1 MKAIVLDLETT
12 VQILDDG
19 TKDNSPFHPKN
30 RIVSAHWAMVEDDIV
45 PETTSLIFY
54 HNEKPVPDSPEALQ
68 AALDEADVIVA
79 HNAKYDVMYLLEA
92 GFRIPNE
99 VYCTMIGEYILARG
113 QGLKYNLE
121 DTADRREVTR
131 KKSELVKDLFNSGIG
146 FEAMPLHVVLEYA
159 EADVQSCADIYLDQ
173 LSDYADAKNKG
184 LVPVRKAMNEMLMF
198 LVEIERNGVKIDLDA
213 LEDVEV
219 QYLDE
224 RDEIHA
230 RLNAVVK
237 DVMGDTPINLNSG
250 ADMSMVVY
258 SRRVKDRNA
267 HVMKFNIGTDHR
279 GKPLYPPRMNPRE
292 FAAAVRET
300 TEVVNRTLAQH
311 CHTCSGTGKIHKVK
325 KNGELFKKP
334 SKCNVCAGRGFTLL
348 DTGQVAGL
356 KLVPSGPADAS
367 VLGFT
372 TDKAA
377 IKKLIHQAE
386 AKGNLQAVQFL
397 KDISRLNAVNTYL
410 DSFVKGIQTW
420 TRPDSILHPNF
431 NQTTAKTGRLSS
443 TKPNF
448 QNQPK
453 GGKFPVRKAVISR
466 FENGLIVEA
475 DFSGLEFAVAGDL
488 SRDNQILTDIATGKD
503 VHKQTASIVNQC
515 EVSDVNKDMRQDA
528 KAYCVP
534 MDTEAL
540 TRTGWKK
547 YDQLAIGEEVLTY
560 NQNTRTS
567 EWKPILELA
576 YFSDRPVIEYGHSHW
591 KVRTTADH
599 RWYGFRRRERSGG
612 VRQYETEVFTAENIT
627 SEHNIITAA
636 PCVDEGILPITP
648 KQAAIL
654 GWVVSDGSY
663 RFSTLPD
670 GRARANGTKHG
681 VTACVVQKKELQ
693 SLHIEQL
700 LDGVSTSVSH
710 RDCGTAVWNIS
721 AAAFREIW
729 NAAELDMFTP
739 NWVEFVSKCSPEAR
753 NQFLNSILLA
763 EGHRRDHG
771 EWRISQNQGSLADAI
786 RVGLHLEG
794 HDTRVTTHLSYT
806 GKLHDVYTARKR
818 SHITCQKFKTTNSSV
833 EDVWCPRTENG
844 TWVMRQGNVITVTG
858 NTFAPL
864 YGGQGANEPPH
875 VQVYFR
881 EFFNI
886 YQGLA
891 SYHKKLTD
899 GVLKDGIVRIPSGR
913 EYLFT
918 GVRRYA
924 NGRVSNQTAI
934 VNYPVQGFAT
944 GDIVPLACVRA
955 LRRFREEGLRSK
967 LILTVHDSIVVDC
980 HPDELQQ
987 VKAAL
992 RWAMCE
998 VTTEVRDRYG
1008 YEMAFETLKIEI
1020 AAGPN
1025 WLAMDEIPL
1034 D

>member
-12 VQILDDG
+12 VQILDEG

-30 RIVSAHWAMVEDDIV
+30 RIVSAHWSMVDQGEIE
-45 PETTSLIFY
+45 PTTSLIFH

-68 AALDEADVIVA
+68 AALDEADVLVA

-92 GFRIPNE
+92 GFRIPDT

-113 QGLKYNLE
+113 QGLPYNLE
-121 DTADRREVTR
+121 ATAERRKVTL
-131 KKSELVKDLFNSGIG
+131 KKSELVKDLFNSGVG
-146 FEAMPLHVVLEYA
+146 FEAMPLPVVIEYA
-159 EADVQSCADIYLDQ
+159 EADVQSCAEIYLDQ

-213 LEDVEV
+213 LEDVEI

-224 RDEIHA
+224 RDEIHT
-230 RLNAVVK
+230 RLNTVIRE
-237 DVMGDTPINLNSG
+237 VMGDTPINLNSG

-279 GKPLYPPRMNPRE
+279 GKPLYPPRMKPAE
-292 FAAAVRET
+292 FAKAVRET

-311 CHTCSGTGKIHKVK
+311 CHPCSGHGKIHKVK

-334 SKCNVCAGRGFTLL
+334 SKCGNCGGRGYTLL
-348 DTGQVAGL
+348 DTGVVAGL

-367 VLGFT
+367 ALGFT

-386 AKGNLQAVQFL
+386 VKGNLQAVQFL

-453 GGKFPVRKAVISR
+453 GGKFPVRKAVVSR
-466 FENGLIVEA
+466 FEGGKIVEA

-488 SRDNQILTDIATGKD
+488 SRDNQILTDINTGKD

-515 EVSDVNKDMRQDA
+515 DVSAVNKDMRQNA
-528 KAYCVP
+528 KAY
-534 MDTEAL
+534 
-540 TRTGWKK
+540 
-547 YDQLAIGEEVLTY
+547 
-560 NQNTRTS
+560 
-567 EWKPILELA
+567 
-576 YFSDRPVIEYGHSHW
+576 
-591 KVRTTADH
+591 
-599 RWYGFRRRERSGG
+599 
-612 VRQYETEVFTAENIT
+612 
-627 SEHNIITAA
+627 
-636 PCVDEGILPITP
+636 
-648 KQAAIL
+648 
-654 GWVVSDGSY
+654 
-663 RFSTLPD
+663 
-670 GRARANGTKHG
+670 
-681 VTACVVQKKELQ
+681 
-693 SLHIEQL
+693 
-700 LDGVSTSVSH
+700 
-710 RDCGTAVWNIS
+710 
-721 AAAFREIW
+721 
-729 NAAELDMFTP
+729 
-739 NWVEFVSKCSPEAR
+739 
-753 NQFLNSILLA
+753 
-763 EGHRRDHG
+763 
-771 EWRISQNQGSLADAI
+771 
-786 RVGLHLEG
+786 
-794 HDTRVTTHLSYT
+794 
-806 GKLHDVYTARKR
+806 
-818 SHITCQKFKTTNSSV
+818 
-833 EDVWCPRTENG
+833 
-844 TWVMRQGNVITVTG
+844 
-858 NTFAPL
+858 TFAPL

-886 YQGLA
+886 YEGLA
-891 SYHKKLTD
+891 VYHKKLTD

-918 GVRRYA
+918 GVRRYP

-955 LRRFREEGLRSK
+955 MKRFRELGLRSK

-980 HPDELQQ
+980 HPEELDE
-987 VKAAL
+987 VNAAL
-992 RWAMCE
+992 CWAMCE
-998 VTTEVRDRYG
+998 VPDEVLERYG
-1008 YEMAFETLKIEI
+1008 YTMAFERLKIEI
-1020 AAGPN
+1020 AAGEN
-1025 WLAMDEIPL
+1025 WLSMEEIPL
-1034 D
+1034 RYATS